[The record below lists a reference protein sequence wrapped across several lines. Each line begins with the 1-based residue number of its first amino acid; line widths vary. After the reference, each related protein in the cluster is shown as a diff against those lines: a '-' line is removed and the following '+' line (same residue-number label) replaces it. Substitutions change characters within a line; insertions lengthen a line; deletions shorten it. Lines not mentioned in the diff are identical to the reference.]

1 MNVITSNPILQ
12 MSSFEGNKNDVARVK
27 AFQYF
32 VILNEKPTQVIVNG
46 IWDKETE
53 EASKIWGKQF
63 DKLTYKDQNFV
74 SKINEMINAPKSK
87 SGTNTE
93 AEAAAA
99 ALLAGLKSTETTLT
113 DDEKKAKRMKTAL
126 VVAGVIVVA
135 FLGYKMMK
143 KK

>member
-87 SGTNTE
+87 NGTNTE

-126 VVAGVIVVA
+126 VVAGVIIIA